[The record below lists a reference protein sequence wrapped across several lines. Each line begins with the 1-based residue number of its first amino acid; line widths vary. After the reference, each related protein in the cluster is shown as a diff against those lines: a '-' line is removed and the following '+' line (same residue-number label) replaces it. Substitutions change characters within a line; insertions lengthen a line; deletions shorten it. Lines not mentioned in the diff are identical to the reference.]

1 MTEEEARVVIRSEP
15 YTNVRKH
22 LEAIRVA
29 EEVLGEDATL
39 EQIWRWAE
47 NGVVED
53 EIHSSFSGGNHRDP
67 VA

>member
-47 NGVVED
+47 KGVVED
-53 EIHSSFSGGNHRDP
+53 EIHSSFCGGDNRDP
-67 VA
+67 VS

>member
-1 MTEEEARVVIRSEP
+1 MTEEEARAVIRSEP
-15 YTNVRKH
+15 YTNVCKH

-39 EQIWRWAE
+39 EQIWKWAE
-47 NGVVED
+47 KGVIED
-53 EIHSSFSGGNHRDP
+53 EIYSSFSGGNHRDP